1 MWKNQQRSTPSKFPR
16 ETHPE
21 CEIKVFIAENR
32 ASVFMERLTSFCLVA
47 RRADTQRTPRLT
59 GSWSRSPRASARLQG
74 SVRSTVE
81 WDVFHPPQQQK
92 WRLSLATGH
101 IQIGPI
107 RYEDRHYQI
116 F

>member
-1 MWKNQQRSTPSKFPR
+1 MLGGPEVVRVVLNSSSTGSPPHPR
-16 ETHPE
+16 RL
-21 CEIKVFIAENR
+21 VFSWNGFCPLI
-32 ASVFMERLTSFCLVA
+32 RLAA

-81 WDVFHPPQQQK
+81 WDVSHPPQQQK

>member
-1 MWKNQQRSTPSKFPR
+1 
-16 ETHPE
+16 
-21 CEIKVFIAENR
+21 
-32 ASVFMERLTSFCLVA
+32 MERLLFEPPG
-47 RRADTQRTPRLT
+47 RRGPRAHTQRTPRLT
-59 GSWSRSPRASARLQG
+59 GSWSRSPRASARVQG

-81 WDVFHPPQQQK
+81 WDVFHPPQQQR